1 MAADGVSDA
10 WLVPVPQYMQT
21 TEPHVRVGAYALGV
35 LGSADTFR
43 FEEHLAD
50 CPGCRVRAGEFAG
63 VRDGLAVVGPPVVP
77 RPGLAERLTAAVAA
91 GRRRA
96 GRRRLALV
104 AAAVVLAVGG
114 PVAVAGLSG
123 GPADGAGTQRWSGT
137 DGASG
142 VAAVVTAAGRE
153 WGTAVALEV
162 ARVPVVGVCA
172 LVAVGRDGSE
182 ETVGSWS
189 AGGAGD
195 GPVEVSG
202 GAALRPEGIDHFEVR
217 TADGRRLVTVRR

>member
-1 MAADGVSDA
+1 
-10 WLVPVPQYMQT
+10 MQT

-63 VRDGLAVVGPPVVP
+63 VRDGLAVVGPPVAP
-77 RPGLAERLTAAVAA
+77 GPGLAERLTAAVAA

-104 AAAVVLAVGG
+104 AAAVVLAVSG
-114 PVAVAGLSG
+114 PAAVAGLSG
-123 GPADGAGTQRWSGT
+123 GPAEGAGTQRWSGT

-189 AGGAGD
+189 AGGTED

-217 TADGRRLVTVRR
+217 TADGRRLVTVTR

>member
-1 MAADGVSDA
+1 
-10 WLVPVPQYMQT
+10 MQT
-21 TEPHVRVGAYALGV
+21 TEPHIRVGAYALGV
-35 LGSADTFR
+35 LGSTDAFR

-50 CPGCRVRAGEFAG
+50 CPGCRVRAGEFTG
-63 VRDGLAVVGPPVVP
+63 VRAGLAVVGPPVDP
-77 RPGLAERLTAAVAA
+77 GPGLAERLTAAVAA

-96 GRRRLALV
+96 GRRRLALM
-104 AAAVVLAVGG
+104 AAAVVLASAG
-114 PVAVAGLSG
+114 PALTAGFSG
-123 GPADGAGTQRWSGT
+123 GPAGGTGAQRWSGT

-142 VAAVVTAAGRE
+142 AAAVVTAAGHD

-189 AGGAGD
+189 ARGAGD
-195 GPVEVSG
+195 DPVEVSG

-217 TADGRRLVTVRR
+217 TADGRRLVTVTR

>member
-1 MAADGVSDA
+1 
-10 WLVPVPQYMQT
+10 MQT
-21 TEPHVRVGAYALGV
+21 TEPHIRVGAYALGV
-35 LGSADTFR
+35 LGNTDAFR

-50 CPGCRVRAGEFAG
+50 CPGCRGRAREFAG
-63 VRDGLAVVGPPVVP
+63 VRAGLAVAGPPVAP
-77 RPGLAERLTAAVAA
+77 GPGLAERLTAVVVA

-104 AAAVVLAVGG
+104 AAAVVLAAGG
-114 PVAVAGLSG
+114 TALVAGSSG
-123 GPADGAGTQRWSGT
+123 GPADGAGVRRWSGS

-142 VAAVVTAAGRE
+142 VAAVVTAAGHE
-153 WGTAVALEV
+153 WGSAVALEV
-162 ARVPVVGVCA
+162 ARVPVEGVCA

-189 AGGAGD
+189 AGGAGG

-217 TADGRRLVTVRR
+217 TADGRRLVTVTR

>member
-1 MAADGVSDA
+1 
-10 WLVPVPQYMQT
+10 MQT

-123 GPADGAGTQRWSGT
+123 GPAEGAGTQRWSGT

>member
-123 GPADGAGTQRWSGT
+123 GPAEGAGTQRWSGT

>member
-1 MAADGVSDA
+1 
-10 WLVPVPQYMQT
+10 MQT

-43 FEEHLAD
+43 FEEHLAH
-50 CPGCRVRAGEFAG
+50 CPGCRLRAGEFAG
-63 VRDGLAVVGPPVVP
+63 VRDGLAVVGTPVVP
-77 RPGLAERLTAAVAA
+77 GPGFVERLTDAVAA

-96 GRRRLALV
+96 ARRRLALV
-104 AAAVVLAVGG
+104 AAAVVLSVGG
-114 PVAVAGLSG
+114 PVAVAGLPG
-123 GPADGAGTQRWSGT
+123 GPVEGEGTQRWSGT
-137 DGASG
+137 DGSSG

-162 ARVPVVGVCA
+162 ARLPVVGVCA

-189 AGGAGD
+189 AGGAQG

-217 TADGRRLVTVRR
+217 TADGRRLVTVTR

>member
-1 MAADGVSDA
+1 
-10 WLVPVPQYMQT
+10 MQT
-21 TEPHVRVGAYALGV
+21 TEPHIRVGAYALGV

-50 CPGCRVRAGEFAG
+50 CPRCRLRAGEFAG
-63 VRDGLAVVGPPVVP
+63 VRDGLAEAGPPVDP
-77 RPGLAERLTAAVAA
+77 GPGLAERLTAAVAA

-114 PVAVAGLSG
+114 PAAVAGWSG
-123 GPADGAGTQRWSGT
+123 GPAEGAGAQRWSGT

-162 ARVPVVGVCA
+162 ARVPVVGACA

-189 AGGAGD
+189 AGGAEG

-217 TADGRRLVTVRR
+217 TADGRRLVTVTR

>member
-1 MAADGVSDA
+1 
-10 WLVPVPQYMQT
+10 MQT

-43 FEEHLAD
+43 FEEHLAL
-50 CPGCRVRAGEFAG
+50 CPGCRLRAGEFAG
-63 VRDGLAVVGPPVVP
+63 VRDCLAVVGAPVVP
-77 RPGLAERLTAAVAA
+77 GPGFVERLTDAVAA

-96 GRRRLALV
+96 ARRRLALV
-104 AAAVVLAVGG
+104 AAAVVLSVGG
-114 PVAVAGLSG
+114 PVAVAGLPG
-123 GPADGAGTQRWSGT
+123 GPVEGAGPQRWSGT
-137 DGASG
+137 DASSG

-162 ARVPVVGVCA
+162 ARLPVVGVCA

-189 AGGAGD
+189 AGGAQG
-195 GPVEVSG
+195 GAVEVSG

-217 TADGRRLVTVRR
+217 TADGRRLVTVTR

>member
-1 MAADGVSDA
+1 
-10 WLVPVPQYMQT
+10 MQT
-21 TEPHVRVGAYALGV
+21 TEPHIRVGAYALGV
-35 LGSADTFR
+35 LGSTDAFR

-50 CPGCRVRAGEFAG
+50 CPGCRLRAGEFAG
-63 VRDGLAVVGPPVVP
+63 VRDGLAAVGPPVA
-77 RPGLAERLTAAVAA
+77 PGPELAERLTAAVAQ
-91 GRRRA
+91 GRRGA

-104 AAAVVLAVGG
+104 AAAVVLAAAG
-114 PVAVAGLSG
+114 PALVAGFSG
-123 GPADGAGTQRWSGT
+123 GRADGTGAQRWSGT

-142 VAAVVTAAGRE
+142 VAAVVTAAGHD

-217 TADGRRLVTVRR
+217 TADGRRLVTVTR

>member
-1 MAADGVSDA
+1 
-10 WLVPVPQYMQT
+10 MQT

-96 GRRRLALV
+96 GWRRLALV
-104 AAAVVLAVGG
+104 TAAVVLAVGG

-123 GPADGAGTQRWSGT
+123 RPAEGAGTQRWSGT

>member
-1 MAADGVSDA
+1 
-10 WLVPVPQYMQT
+10 MQT
-21 TEPHVRVGAYALGV
+21 TEPHIRVGAYALGV
-35 LGSADTFR
+35 LGSTDAFR

-50 CPGCRVRAGEFAG
+50 CPGCRVRAREFAG
-63 VRDGLAVVGPPVVP
+63 IRAGLAVAGPPVEP
-77 RPGLAERLTAAVAA
+77 GPGLAERLAGAVAS

-114 PVAVAGLSG
+114 PALVAGFAG
-123 GPADGAGTQRWSGT
+123 GPVDGAGVQRWSGT

-142 VAAVVTAAGRE
+142 VAAVVTAAGHE

-162 ARVPVVGVCA
+162 ARVPVEGVCA
-172 LVAVGRDGSE
+172 LIAVGRDGSE

-189 AGGAGD
+189 AGGAGR

-217 TADGRRLVTVRR
+217 TADGRRLVTVTR

>member
-1 MAADGVSDA
+1 
-10 WLVPVPQYMQT
+10 MQT

-114 PVAVAGLSG
+114 PVAVTGLSG
-123 GPADGAGTQRWSGT
+123 GPAEGAGTQRWSGT

-162 ARVPVVGVCA
+162 ARVPVAGVCA